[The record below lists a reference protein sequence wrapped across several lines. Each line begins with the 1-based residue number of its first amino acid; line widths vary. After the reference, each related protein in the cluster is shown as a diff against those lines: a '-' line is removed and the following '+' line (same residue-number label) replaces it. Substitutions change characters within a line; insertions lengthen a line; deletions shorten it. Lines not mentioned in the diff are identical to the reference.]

1 MKYFY
6 IALFFITS
14 IMFSDID
21 KNLIAKDK
29 PIWTDAV
36 IVLNHQFKLVEGL
49 GKIKSYLCLFR
60 A

>member
-14 IMFSDID
+14 IMFDDID
-21 KNLIAKDK
+21 KNLISKDK

-36 IVLNHQFKLVEGL
+36 IVLNHQFKLVE
-49 GKIKSYLCLFR
+49 